1 MEERVW
7 APIEKA
13 LPAET
18 KTVIVSPD
26 GELSFFSF
34 ATLLTPDD
42 RFLGEKYSISYVASG
57 RDLLRENK
65 ASGNPT
71 TIIFANP
78 TFASQAIAQATAS
91 SSPVALRSMEMRDLQ
106 SMRLPALPGTA
117 KEAAELEKRAGK
129 ARRTR
134 PRREKSSSRE

>member
-1 MEERVW
+1 MSNSIRNLCV
-7 APIEKA
+7 EKQMKQRWETFSKPWRNESGRQSRK
-13 LPAET
+13 LCPTET

-26 GELSFFSF
+26 GELSFVSF

-71 TIIFANP
+71 TVVFANP
-78 TFASQAIAQATAS
+78 DFGQPGNYSSNCLTKSCRTA
-91 SSPVALRSMEMRDLQ
+91 L
-106 SMRLPALPGTA
+106 T
-117 KEAAELEKRAGK
+117 
-129 ARRTR
+129 
-134 PRREKSSSRE
+134 